1 MGDDVLSVTFTVVE
15 SQPNWNLILSFND
28 DPPHLAYILSF
39 HITLGAALD
48 SAYAYLYSSLS
59 TNTFARPKHSFRLAD
74 PPPRHAHSNVA
85 LSDEAWLFLNEQT
98 RAYKY
103 NGRASY
109 LGVSMY
115 LLALLDA
122 NPTPAD
128 WSDNRSAIEPDLAE
142 YNDGRVMDG
151 KLPVWT
157 DDDFNDN
164 RHFTGYRR
172 RPRSFPTVKLDIILR
187 RLEPIAV
194 AHKITPTFEKRDL
207 LNKRRWASAALEAIG
222 LKYLAP
228 NNPPKL
234 NPTPAKRDR
243 RHHHDAQKSDE
254 RFPFF

>member
-1 MGDDVLSVTFTVVE
+1 MSDELPVTLTVVE
-15 SQPNWNLILSFND
+15 SAPNWNLILSFNN

-39 HITLGAALD
+39 HITLDAALD
-48 SAYAYLYSSLS
+48 AGYAYLYSSLS

-85 LSDEAWLFLNEQT
+85 LSDETWTFLNEQT
-98 RAYKY
+98 RLFKY

-122 NPTPAD
+122 NPTPSD
-128 WSDNRSAIEPDLAE
+128 WFDNRSNVEPDLPE
-142 YNDGRVMDG
+142 YNDARVGDN
-151 KLPVWT
+151 KLPAWS

-164 RHFTGYRR
+164 RNFDGKRR
-172 RPRSFPTVKLDIILR
+172 RPRSFPTQKLEAILT

-207 LNKRRWASAALEAIG
+207 LNRRRWASAALEAIG
-222 LKYLAP
+222 LQYLAP
-228 NNPPKL
+228 RNPPNI